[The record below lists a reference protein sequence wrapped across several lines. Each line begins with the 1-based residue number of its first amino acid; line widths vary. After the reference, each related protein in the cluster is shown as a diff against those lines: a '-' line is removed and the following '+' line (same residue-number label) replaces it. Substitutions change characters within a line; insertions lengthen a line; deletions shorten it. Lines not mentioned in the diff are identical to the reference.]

1 MGEPSKKPVI
11 QRLSE
16 GTINRIAAG
25 EVIERPF
32 SAVKELVENAID
44 AGAQNIEVALAQ
56 GGKSLLSVSDDGVG
70 MSADDLTLA
79 IERHATSKLPEGDS
93 GDRLFHIQTL
103 GFRGEALPSIGAV
116 SKMTITSRPQ
126 RADTAMQISVQAGRA
141 SQLKPAAGQKGTRIE
156 VRDLFY
162 ATPARLKF
170 LKSDRAETTAISDV
184 IKRLAMAHPYVGFT
198 LLSEG
203 RRLFQYPPELAGD
216 ENARLN
222 RLGRV
227 MGGTFADN
235 AVPVLAEREGY
246 QLTGF
251 AGLPTYNQATA
262 RAQFMFVNGR
272 PVKDRLLNGAI
283 RGAYQD
289 FLARNRHPAVAL
301 FFTVPASEVDIN
313 VHPAKTEVR
322 FRQAG
327 LVRSMIVGGLRT
339 ALNAAGHRAATTVAD
354 AALSAFDAQPMQAGQ
369 SGFGEPAMQTL
380 NPQVPIS
387 TQRQAGQGGFSDLGG
402 YSTPNLPES
411 INSYDAALA
420 EPLSAQ
426 NADALAKLPL
436 GLARAQLHETYIIA
450 QTADGFVIVDQHAAH
465 ERLVYE
471 RMKRDM
477 AENGVTRQLLL
488 IPEVVEMDEE
498 LAEQLMAR
506 QAELAELGF
515 ELERFGPGAVL
526 VREIPALLEKT
537 NLEGLVRDLADE
549 IAELG
554 TALSLKEKL
563 ADICGTMACHGS
575 VRAGRRLSQEEMN
588 ALLREMEATPHAGQC
603 NHGRPTYVE
612 LKRSEIEKLFGRR

>member
-70 MSADDLTLA
+70 MSADDLSLA

-141 SQLKPAAGQKGTRIE
+141 SQPKPAAGQKGTRIE

-227 MGGTFADN
+227 MGGAFADN

-354 AALSAFDAQPMQAGQ
+354 SALSAFDAQPMQAGQ

-387 TQRQAGQGGFSDLGG
+387 AQRQAGQGGFSDLGG

>member
-70 MSADDLTLA
+70 MSADDLSLA

-141 SQLKPAAGQKGTRIE
+141 SQPKPAAGQKGTRIE

-227 MGGTFADN
+227 MGGAFADN

-387 TQRQAGQGGFSDLGG
+387 AQRQAGQGGFSDLGG